1 MDWNNI
7 DLKNQYERSQN
18 IIDSLSFETILLE
31 ISCNVQDIN
40 ASTVMAQFEADLQIR
55 VKSARDVM
63 RANLQNIVNDALEY
77 RNDG

>member
-18 IIDSLSFETILLE
+18 IIDSLSFETLLLE
-31 ISCNVQDIN
+31 ISCNVKNIN
-40 ASTVMAQFEADLQIR
+40 SATVMAQFEADLQSRIE
-55 VKSARDVM
+55 SARDVM

-77 RNDG
+77 RNDD

>member
-18 IIDSLSFETILLE
+18 IIDSLSFETLLLE
-31 ISCNVQDIN
+31 ISCNVKDIN

-55 VKSARDVM
+55 IESARDVM
-63 RANLQNIVNDALEY
+63 MANLQNIVNDALEY

>member
-55 VKSARDVM
+55 IKSARDVM